1 MVRSAFSL
9 IELIFAIVV
18 IGIGLMSMPL
28 ITSVN
33 SDSMKENIVQEGIF
47 AVSTQVVEYSS
58 FSWDENSR
66 GHAGSTYSSVL
77 DVATGDSDFRCMS
90 DGKTPDEYRV
100 GHVKSSANHR
110 RCYSVGDA
118 DRSETPIG
126 LEAGAGK
133 NADID
138 DANGAAGTPFT
149 GTVTSSRGYKYQYKA
164 ALAVKYVSD
173 KFASGNTVILGTGK
187 AGTDTNLKLIEITLT
202 YQNPENTAEWLP
214 ITTLRTYSA
223 NIGEVPQYAYRN
235 F

>member
-90 DGKTPDEYRV
+90 DGINPDEYRV
-100 GHVKSSANHR
+100 GHVQSSANHR

-118 DRSETPIG
+118 DRSETPLGI
-126 LEAGAGK
+126 EAGG

-138 DANGAAGTPFT
+138 DAVGAAGTPFA
-149 GTVTSSRGYKYQYKA
+149 GDVTSTRGYKYKYQA

-173 KFASGNTVILGTGK
+173 TFARGNVVMLGTGA
-187 AGTDTNLKLIEITLT
+187 AGKNTNLKLIEISLT
-202 YQNPENTAEWLP
+202 YQNPEDTTQWLP